1 MGVIMQNHTARSAR
15 GRLAVVGM
23 LAIIGLFSIGTADYA
38 TAQSTSSAPAV
49 QADGASTAPDGVFG
63 WD

>member
-1 MGVIMQNHTARSAR
+1 MQNHTARSAR

-38 TAQSTSSAPAV
+38 TARPAGSAPAV
-49 QADGASTAPDGVFG
+49 QADGGATTSPDGVFG